1 MKNWRTN
8 PAVLRCWRRIALAG
22 GLLAIYPAFVLGAVY
37 AQCLGSDLPGGR
49 DGPGDAYR
57 HTLASAIVAYT
68 SSPRCVYWVTR
79 VMERDTKQRPDRAMD
94 AHNNRI
100 GARIGASAESW
111 SSMQQAVLAAIK
123 NGTVDA
129 RSPDQITWRAPDA
142 WRERLY

>member
-1 MKNWRTN
+1 MKHWRAN
-8 PAVLRCWRRIALAG
+8 PAVGRWWRRITLAVA
-22 GLLAIYPAFVLGAVY
+22 LLAIYPAFVLGAVY

-79 VMERDTKQRPDRAMD
+79 VMERDAGQRPDRAMD

-111 SSMQQAVLAAIK
+111 SSMQQAVLAAIN

>member
-1 MKNWRTN
+1 MKHWRAI
-8 PAVLRCWRRIALAG
+8 PAVGRWWRRITLAV

-79 VMERDTKQRPDRAMD
+79 VMERDTRQRPDRAMD

-111 SSMQQAVLAAIK
+111 NSMQQAVLAAIN

>member
-1 MKNWRTN
+1 MIRWRAS
-8 PAVLRCWRRIALAG
+8 PAFTRWSRRVIVVGALLGA
-22 GLLAIYPAFVLGAVY
+22 YPVFVLGAVY
-37 AQCLGSDLPGGR
+37 AKCLGSDLPGGR

-68 SSPRCVYWVTR
+68 SSPRCVDWVTR
-79 VMERDTKQRPDRAMD
+79 VMERDSDGRPEHAMD

-100 GARIGASAESW
+100 GAQIGASATSW
-111 SSMQQAVLAAIK
+111 TSMQQAVLAAIH

>member
-1 MKNWRTN
+1 MT
-8 PAVLRCWRRIALAG
+8 RRRAS
-22 GLLAIYPAFVLGAVY
+22 PAFTRWSRRVIVVGMLLGAYPVFV
-37 AQCLGSDLPGGR
+37 LSDLPGGR

-68 SSPRCVYWVTR
+68 SSPRCVDWVTQA
-79 VMERDTKQRPDRAMD
+79 MERDVQERPDRAMD

-100 GARIGASAESW
+100 GARIGASATSW
-111 SSMQQAVLAAIK
+111 TSMQQAVLAAIHD
-123 NGTVDA
+123 GTVDA

>member
-1 MKNWRTN
+1 MIRRRVN
-8 PAVLRCWRRIALAG
+8 PAFKRWSRRLIVVGALLGA
-22 GLLAIYPAFVLGAVY
+22 YPVFVFGAVY
-37 AQCLGSDLPGGR
+37 ARCLGSDLPGGR

-68 SSPRCVYWVTR
+68 SSPRCVDWVTR
-79 VMERDTKQRPDRAMD
+79 VMERDVHERPGSAMD

-100 GARIGASAESW
+100 GARIGASANSW
-111 SSMQQAVLAAIK
+111 TSMQQAVLAAIHD
-123 NGTVDA
+123 GTVDA